1 MSQESIV
8 VSKKIAAQMLSVSLR
23 TIDHLIAAKELAI
36 RKIGRRVVV
45 PRQSL
50 SDFILKD
57 HPTRSSKA
65 HDDRLASTSKSVGC
79 KKNGTNAA
87 KHRTP
92 AGSAGGL

>member
-8 VSKKIAAQMLSVSLR
+8 VTKKIAAQMLSVSLR

-57 HPTRSSKA
+57 HPTRSGKP
-65 HDDRLASTSKSVGC
+65 HCER
-79 KKNGTNAA
+79 
-87 KHRTP
+87 P
-92 AGSAGGL
+92 ASAGKSAAGCAMKHL

>member
-8 VSKKIAAQMLSVSLR
+8 VTKKTAAQMLSVSLR

-57 HPTRSSKA
+57 HPTRSSKP
-65 HDDRLASTSKSVGC
+65 RVNCPSSTGKSGRS
-79 KKNGTNAA
+79 KKNRTNAA
-87 KHRTP
+87 KHSTP
-92 AGSAGGL
+92 AGSRGAL